1 MELAEDTLF
10 RTDVDLPANLVEGA
24 YLTRFFLLR
33 DRQVVAM
40 RETFVDVRKV
50 GLERWLY
57 ELARGQPA
65 AYGVLALAIAALA
78 GLAASTAFRL
88 MKNG

>member
-1 MELAEDTLF
+1 
-10 RTDVDLPANLVEGA
+10 
-24 YLTRFFLLR
+24 
-33 DRQVVAM
+33 
-40 RETFVDVRKV
+40 VRKV

-78 GLAASTAFRL
+78 GWAASTAFRL